1 MDVKSFRK
9 AGHTPSLLSAFLY
22 FDVSFMI
29 WVLCGAMALYIT
41 KDFGLTDA
49 QKATMVALPSL
60 GGAILRIPM
69 GILADRIGCK
79 KTGIIGMLITI
90 IPLLWG
96 WLGGSNLDQV
106 HAIGLLL
113 GIAGA
118 SFGVAL
124 PLASRWYPPQY
135 QGIAMGIAGAGNS
148 GTAIATFFGPKIAE
162 TYGWHAVFGFAIIPL
177 VLILISF
184 LFMAKDS
191 PNQPAPKKLG
201 DYLSVFR
208 YGDTWWFCLFYAL
221 TFGGFSGLA
230 NYFSIFFYDIYG
242 DKAMAGGL
250 TKVEVGYLV
259 TITVI
264 AGSFFRPIGGYIADK
279 MGGMKFLQILFACVT
294 VFAFLVTTMPS
305 SFVTMLL
312 YTSVMMAC
320 LGMGN
325 GSVFQIVPQRFQS
338 EIGVVTGIVGAAG
351 GFGGFL
357 LPNYILGPLKQATGT
372 HVAGFMTLASI
383 ALVVTLVFYAV
394 SRSWRKSWA
403 TAESGVNF

>member
-1 MDVKSFRK
+1 MDIKSFRK

-29 WVLCGAMALYIT
+29 WVLCGSVALYIT

-60 GGAILRIPM
+60 GGALLRIPM
-69 GILADRIGCK
+69 GILADKIGCK
-79 KTGIIGMLITI
+79 KAGIIGMTITI

-96 WLGGSNLDQV
+96 WLGGHSLSEI

-124 PLASRWYPPQY
+124 PLAGRWYPPQY

-162 TYGWHAVFGFAIIPL
+162 IYGWHSVFGLALVPLTL
-177 VLILISF
+177 VLISF
-184 LFMAKDS
+184 MLMAKDS
-191 PNQPAPKKLG
+191 PNQPEPKKLSE
-201 DYLSVFR
+201 YFSVFR
-208 YGDTWWFCLFYAL
+208 YADTWWFCLFYAI

-242 DKAMAGGL
+242 DQAVPGGL
-250 TKVEVGYLV
+250 TMVQIGYLV

-264 AGSFFRPIGGYIADK
+264 AGSVFRPVGGYIADRI
-279 MGGMKFLQILFACVT
+279 GGMKFLQILFACVT
-294 VFAFLVTTMPS
+294 ICAFLVTTMPN
-305 SFVTMLL
+305 SFFSMLL
-312 YTSVMMAC
+312 ITSVMMAC

-325 GSVFQIVPQRFQS
+325 GSVFQIVPQRFPD
-338 EIGVVTGIVGAAG
+338 EIGVMTGIVGAAG

-357 LPNYILGPLKQATGT
+357 LPNYILGPLKQATGS
-372 HVAGFMTLASI
+372 HVAGFLTFASI
-383 ALVVTLVFYAV
+383 ALIVTLVFYAV

-403 TAESGVNF
+403 TGESGVNF